1 MAMKEYTK
9 FVYQVLQGGA
19 VKATFCI
26 EQDAIEYAKA
36 IGGTVYK
43 IGAVR

>member
-1 MAMKEYTK
+1 MKEYTK
-9 FVYQVLQGGA
+9 FVYQVLQEGA
-19 VKATFCI
+19 VKAIFCI
-26 EQDAIEYAKA
+26 EQDAIECAKT

>member
-1 MAMKEYTK
+1 MKEYTK

-26 EQDAIEYAKA
+26 EQDAIEYAKT